1 MAESAFQIQFRQEL
15 IAGFEVNQSL
25 LRNTVTTEAQIKGN
39 QATFDVIDSGSATAV
54 TRGLNGL
61 IPGRADN
68 NTQNTATLKE
78 WHDKAIKTR
87 FNIFASQGDQRRAMQ
102 DTTMAVINRQI
113 DTDILTALAGASQD
127 TGPAQKSS
135 FRLIMWA
142 QTILGNNAVPLGA
155 NVTWVITPAFYAYLL
170 EMKQFTN
177 VEYVNK
183 KPLEQAMVIDQPI
196 SFYWLGMN
204 WIVHPNLTGKGTAA
218 EKCYV
223 FHKSAVGHA
232 IDTAGI
238 QSVVDYNGEH
248 DYSFARCTA
257 YMGSVLMQNSGVV
270 VINHDGSEFAA
281 QQ

>member
-15 IAGFEVNQSL
+15 IAGFEQNQTL
-25 LRNTVTTEAQIKGN
+25 LRNTVTTEAVIKGN

-113 DTDILTALAGASQD
+113 DTDILTALSGATQD
-127 TGPAQKSS
+127 TGAAQKGSL
-135 FRLIMWA
+135 RLVMWA
-142 QTILGNNAVPLGA
+142 QTILANNAVPLGQ

-170 EMKQFTN
+170 EVKQFTN
-177 VEYVNK
+177 VEYVNR
-183 KPLEQAMVIDQPI
+183 KPLEQAVVIDQPI

-204 WIVHPNLTGKGTAA
+204 WIVHPNLSGKGTNA

-223 FHKSAVGHA
+223 YHRSAIGHA

-257 YMGSVLMQNSGVV
+257 YMGSVLMQNSGIVV
-270 VINHDGSEFAA
+270 VNHDGSEFAA
-281 QQ
+281 

>member
-15 IAGFEVNQSL
+15 IAGFEQNQTL
-25 LRNTVTTEAQIKGN
+25 LRNTVTTEAVIKGN

-113 DTDILTALAGASQD
+113 DTDILTALSGATQD
-127 TGPAQKSS
+127 TGAAQKGSL
-135 FRLIMWA
+135 RLVMWA
-142 QTILGNNAVPLGA
+142 QTILANNAVPLGQ

-170 EMKQFTN
+170 EVKQFTN
-177 VEYVNK
+177 VEYVNR
-183 KPLEQAMVIDQPI
+183 KPLEQAVVIDQPI

-204 WIVHPNLTGKGTAA
+204 WIVHPNLSGKGTNA

-223 FHKSAVGHA
+223 YHRSAIGHA

-257 YMGSVLMQNSGVV
+257 YMGSVLMQNSGIVV
-270 VINHDGSEFAA
+270 VNHDGSEFAA
-281 QQ
+281 Q

>member
-1 MAESAFQIQFRQEL
+1 MTESAFQIQFRQEL

-113 DTDILTALAGASQD
+113 DTDILTALSGASQD

-135 FRLIMWA
+135 FRLVMWA

>member
-1 MAESAFQIQFRQEL
+1 MAESAFQTQFRQEL
-15 IAGFEVNQSL
+15 IAGFEQNQTL
-25 LRNTVTTEAQIKGN
+25 LRNTVTTEAVIKGN
-39 QATFDVIDSGSATAV
+39 TATFNVIDSGAATAV

-68 NTQNTATLKE
+68 NTQNSATLKE
-78 WHDKAIKTR
+78 WHDKAIKTG
-87 FNIFASQGDQRRAMQ
+87 FNVFASQGDQRRAMQ
-102 DTTMAVINRQI
+102 DTTMSVINRKI
-113 DTDILTALAGASQD
+113 DEDILTALSGATQD
-127 TGPAQKSS
+127 TGAAQKAS

-155 NVTWVITPAFYAYLL
+155 NVTWVISSAMYAYML
-170 EMKQFTN
+170 EFKQFTN

-204 WIVHPNLTGKGTAA
+204 WIVHPNLSGKGTSA

-223 FHKSAVGHA
+223 FHRSAVGHA

-238 QSVVDYNGEH
+238 QSAVDYNTEH

-270 VINHDGSEFAA
+270 VINHNGAEFAA
-281 QQ
+281 Q

>member
-15 IAGFEVNQSL
+15 IAGFEQNQTL
-25 LRNTVTTEAQIKGN
+25 LRNTVTTEAVIKGN

-102 DTTMAVINRQI
+102 DTTMSVINRQI
-113 DTDILTALAGASQD
+113 DTDILTALSGATQD
-127 TGPAQKSS
+127 TGAAQKGSL
-135 FRLIMWA
+135 RLVMWA
-142 QTILGNNAVPLGA
+142 QTILANNAVPLGQ

-170 EMKQFTN
+170 EVKQFTN
-177 VEYVNK
+177 VEYVNR
-183 KPLEQAMVIDQPI
+183 KPLEQAVVIDQPI

-204 WIVHPNLTGKGTAA
+204 WIVHPNLSGKGTNA

-223 FHKSAVGHA
+223 YHRSAIGHA

-257 YMGSVLMQNSGVV
+257 YMGSVLMQNSGIVV
-270 VINHDGSEFAA
+270 VNHDGSEFAA
-281 QQ
+281 Q

>member
-15 IAGFEVNQSL
+15 IAGFEQNQSL

-78 WHDKAIKTR
+78 WHDKAIKTQ

-113 DTDILTALAGASQD
+113 DMDILTALSGATQD
-127 TGPAQKSS
+127 TGAAQKGSL
-135 FRLIMWA
+135 RLVMWG
-142 QTILGNNAVPLGA
+142 QTILGNNAVPIGS
-155 NVTWVITPAFYAYLL
+155 NVTWIITPAFYAYLL
-170 EMKQFTN
+170 EVKQFTSA
-177 VEYVNK
+177 EYVNS
-183 KPLEQAMVIDQPI
+183 KPLTQGMVIDQPI

-204 WIVHPNLTGKGTAA
+204 WIVHPNLSGKGTNA

-223 FHKSAVGHA
+223 YHRSAVGHA

-281 QQ
+281 Q

>member
-1 MAESAFQIQFRQEL
+1 MTESAFQIQFRQEL

-113 DTDILTALAGASQD
+113 DTDILTALSGASQD

-135 FRLIMWA
+135 FRLVMWA

-257 YMGSVLMQNSGVV
+257 FMGSVLMQTSGVV

-281 QQ
+281 

>member
-1 MAESAFQIQFRQEL
+1 MADSAFQIQFRQEL
-15 IAGFEVNQSL
+15 IAGFEQNQSL
-25 LRNTVTTEAQIKGN
+25 LRNTVTTEAVIKGN
-39 QATFDVIDSGSATAV
+39 QATFNVVDSGSATAV

-61 IPGRADN
+61 IPGRPNN

-78 WHDKAIKTR
+78 WHDKPTLTG

-102 DTTMAVINRQI
+102 DTAMSVINRQI
-113 DTDILTALAGASQD
+113 DTDILTALSGATQD
-127 TGPAQKSS
+127 TGAAQRGS
-135 FRLIMWA
+135 FRLLMWA

-155 NVTWVITPAFYAYLL
+155 NVSWVITPAFYAYLL
-170 EMKQFTN
+170 EMKQFAN

-183 KPLEQAMVIDQPI
+183 KPLEQAMIIDQPT

-204 WIVHPNLTGKGTAA
+204 WIVHPNLSGKGTNA

-232 IDTAGI
+232 VDTAGI
-238 QSVVDYNGEH
+238 QSVVDYNSEH

-257 YMGSVLMQNSGVV
+257 FMGSVLMQNSGVV

-281 QQ
+281 Q